1 MTKQKT
7 NEQFTTVIT
16 PAYITA
22 TSNKVSKDF
31 LQEVPTKTVY
41 FTTKDKKKLQELQDL
56 GLTLYTP
63 EDKSDDY
70 FIVKATKSVK
80 MYKRDNSM
88 IDVDFKVDNINPDT
102 GEIEPVPNYYT
113 DTLVYLAITKVKA
126 DKGRSDFYRL
136 TSILVDEFEDLK
148 EVEQRNPFEDLINQ

>member
-1 MTKQKT
+1 MTKKI

-31 LQEVPTKTVY
+31 AQETPTKTVY

-63 EDKSDDY
+63 EDKSDAY

-88 IDVDFKVDNINPDT
+88 TEVDFKVEKINPET
-102 GEIEPVPNYYT
+102 GEIETIPNYYT
-113 DTLVYLAITKVKA
+113 DTIVYLAITKVKA

-136 TSILVDEFEDLK
+136 TSILVDDFEDLK

>member
-1 MTKQKT
+1 MTKKT

-31 LQEVPTKTVY
+31 VQEVPTKTVY
-41 FTTKDKKKLQELQDL
+41 FTTKDKKKLQELQEL

-63 EDKSDDY
+63 EDKSDAY
-70 FIVKATKSVK
+70 FIVKATKLVK
-80 MYKRDNSM
+80 IYKRDNSM
-88 IDVDFKVDNINPDT
+88 QEADFKIYNQNPDT
-102 GEIEPVPNYYT
+102 GDIEIVPNYYT
-113 DTLVYLAITKVKA
+113 DTLVYLAITKVKS

-136 TSILVDEFEDLK
+136 TSILVDDFKDLK

>member
-1 MTKQKT
+1 MTKKT

-31 LQEVPTKTVY
+31 VQETPTKTVY
-41 FTTKDKKKLQELQDL
+41 FTTKDKKKLQELQEL

-63 EDKSDDY
+63 EDKSDAY

-80 MYKRDNSM
+80 MYKRDNTM
-88 IDVDFKVDNINPDT
+88 IDVDFKVENLNPDT
-102 GEIEPVPNYYT
+102 GEIESVPNYYT

>member
-1 MTKQKT
+1 MTKKT

-31 LQEVPTKTVY
+31 VQETPTKTVY
-41 FTTKDKKKLQELQDL
+41 FTTKDKKKLQDLQEL

-63 EDKSDDY
+63 EDKSDAY

-80 MYKRDNSM
+80 MYKRDNTM
-88 IDVDFKVDNINPDT
+88 IDVDFKVENLNPDT
-102 GEIEPVPNYYT
+102 GEIESVPNYYT

-136 TSILVDEFEDLK
+136 TSILVDDFEDLK

>member
-1 MTKQKT
+1 MTKKT

-31 LQEVPTKTVY
+31 PQETPTKTVY

-63 EDKSDDY
+63 EDKSDAY

-88 IDVDFKVDNINPDT
+88 TEVDFKVEKINQET
-102 GEIEPVPNYYT
+102 GEIEIIPNYYT
-113 DTLVYLAITKVKA
+113 DTLVYLAITKVKS

-136 TSILVDEFEDLK
+136 TSILVNEFEDLK